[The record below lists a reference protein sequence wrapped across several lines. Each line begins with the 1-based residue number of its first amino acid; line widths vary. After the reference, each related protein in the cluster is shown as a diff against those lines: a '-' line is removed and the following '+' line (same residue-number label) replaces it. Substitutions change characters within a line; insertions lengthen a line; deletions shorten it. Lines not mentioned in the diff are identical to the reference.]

1 LQNSSTPLGRAE
13 IGDGIMGE
21 PTRTLKQK
29 AYQGLKEYIAI
40 SLYLWL
46 VFSLFVLYRA
56 VLLSER
62 ISIVA
67 HGEAL
72 INALALGKVMLVA
85 QELHFAEKFKDKPL
99 IYATLF
105 KSVAFALILGCFK
118 VLEEICIS
126 LFHGKSAGQS
136 IAEAVGGG
144 TLYGILA
151 MTAILAVLLIPFFAF
166 TELRGIFGREK
177 LTGLFFTT
185 SRLSSEPS

>member
-1 LQNSSTPLGRAE
+1 
-13 IGDGIMGE
+13 MGE

-40 SLYLWL
+40 SCYLWL
-46 VFSLFVLYRA
+46 VFGLFVLYRS

-62 ISIVA
+62 ISVVA

-118 VLEEICIS
+118 ILEEICIG
-126 LFHGKSAGQS
+126 LYHGKSAGQS
-136 IAEAVGGG
+136 IAEVGGG

-166 TELRGIFGREK
+166 TELRGIFGKEK
-177 LTGLFFTT
+177 LAGLFFT
-185 SRLSSEPS
+185 SGRLPNESS

>member
-1 LQNSSTPLGRAE
+1 
-13 IGDGIMGE
+13 MGE

-40 SLYLWL
+40 SCYLWL
-46 VFSLFVLYRA
+46 VFGLFVLYRS

-62 ISIVA
+62 ISVVA

-118 VLEEICIS
+118 ILEEICIG
-126 LFHGKSAGQS
+126 LYHGKSAGQS
-136 IAEAVGGG
+136 IAEVGGG

-166 TELRGIFGREK
+166 TELRGIFGKEK
-177 LTGLFFTT
+177 LAGLFFT
-185 SRLSSEPS
+185 SGHLPSEAS